1 MKYLNLLSI
10 AILLS
15 ACYHSGEKTIS
26 GNKVDLK
33 AMNDSIIQL
42 IVKFQQF
49 KDSTALKAALSLN
62 DKVIALDSAKKNQY
76 YNLNTRIQILG
87 LLNKRK
93 EAFLLKEKILSK
105 EDLNIDRLIYYGQKY
120 KLMGLK
126 DSSDI
131 YFNSALE
138 QCDKLLKDAFNF
150 NLIIQKVEI
159 YTFQKRY
166 DDALRT
172 IEQGLLK
179 EPQNDIL
186 NTLKDDFDEYIK
198 RTNNLFNDIKLQ

>member
-26 GNKVDLK
+26 VNKVDLK

-42 IVKFQQF
+42 IVKFQQV

-105 EDLNIDRLIYYGQKY
+105 EDLNIDRLIYYGPV
-120 KLMGLK
+120 
-126 DSSDI
+126 S
-131 YFNSALE
+131 
-138 QCDKLLKDAFNF
+138 
-150 NLIIQKVEI
+150 
-159 YTFQKRY
+159 YTH
-166 DDALRT
+166 LTLPT
-172 IEQGLLK
+172 ICSV
-179 EPQNDIL
+179 
-186 NTLKDDFDEYIK
+186 
-198 RTNNLFNDIKLQ
+198 